1 MDQYGQGIGHT
12 VYLTRAYKTR
22 GRGRADSGAYGEE
35 TMEMGPSSRA
45 GSGRHT
51 PATMRA
57 MMVGDPTGQTA
68 PSVTG

>member
-1 MDQYGQGIGHT
+1 M
-12 VYLTRAYKTR
+12 
-22 GRGRADSGAYGEE
+22 ADSGEYGEE

-68 PSVTG
+68 PSVTGSFCVVFLSNYE